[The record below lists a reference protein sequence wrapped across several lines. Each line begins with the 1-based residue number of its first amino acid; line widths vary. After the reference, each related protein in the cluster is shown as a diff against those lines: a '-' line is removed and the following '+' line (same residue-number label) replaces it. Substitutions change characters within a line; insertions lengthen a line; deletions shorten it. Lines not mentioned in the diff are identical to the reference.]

1 MKKTESKHKNAR
13 QPNGDCGMTLEEIK
27 MRLLVNSMKIKIEQQ
42 KLLTAVLPGA
52 TPVENA
58 VMTNIT
64 RFESIMQ
71 YVTVAVTTFKM
82 VKNAIGFFKSL
93 RK

>member
-1 MKKTESKHKNAR
+1 MKKAENKPKTSRLAG
-13 QPNGDCGMTLEEIK
+13 GDCGMSLEELR

-42 KLLTAVLPGA
+42 KLLTAVMPGA
-52 TPVENA
+52 TPVETA
-58 VMTNIT
+58 VATNIN
-64 RFESIMQ
+64 RFETIMQ
-71 YVTVAVTTFKM
+71 YATIAVSTYKM

>member
-42 KLLTAVLPGA
+42 KLLPPFFRAPPRWK
-52 TPVENA
+52 TP
-58 VMTNIT
+58 
-64 RFESIMQ
+64 S
-71 YVTVAVTTFKM
+71 
-82 VKNAIGFFKSL
+82 
-93 RK
+93 